1 MIRILKIGIM
11 MLVLV
16 AASCLARKPGEP
28 SVSPRVM
35 AERIVSEHGGSL
47 PISVLTPEDGDFA
60 RFVVDY
66 YQLDSA

>member
-47 PISVLTPEDGDFA
+47 PISVSF
-60 RFVVDY
+60 
-66 YQLDSA
+66 